1 MNKIILY
8 SQENG
13 NLGVCIPTGE
23 LSVEQTRDK
32 DCPNGIIVDASV
44 FNTIDNE
51 FYSAYELINNEPVIN
66 IQKAKELWKNK
77 IRLSR
82 VSALQKLDLEFILAL
97 EKNTDTSTI
106 INNKQTLRDLPT
118 QVDTANSINEIK
130 SVWNNLLG

>member
-44 FNTIDNE
+44 FNTIDND
-51 FYSAYELINNEPVIN
+51 FYDAYELINSKPKVN
-66 IQKAKELWKNK
+66 ILKAKEITKK
-77 IRLSR
+77 RLR
-82 VSALQKLDLEFILAL
+82 IERKELLEEQDILFQRNL
-97 EKNTDTSTI
+97 E
-106 INNKQTLRDLPT
+106 NNIDNSIVISEKQRLRDITKL
-118 QVDTANSINEIK
+118 VDETNTLEELRKIK
-130 SVWNNLLG
+130 VSKE

>member
-44 FNTIDNE
+44 FNTIDND
-51 FYSAYELINNEPVIN
+51 FYDAYELINSKPKVN
-66 IQKAKELWKNK
+66 ILKAKKITKKRLRIERKEL
-77 IRLSR
+77 
-82 VSALQKLDLEFILAL
+82 LEEQDILFQRNL
-97 EKNTDTSTI
+97 E
-106 INNKQTLRDLPT
+106 NNIDNSIVISEKQRLRDITKL
-118 QVDTANSINEIK
+118 VDETNTLEELKKIK
-130 SVWNNLLG
+130 VSKE